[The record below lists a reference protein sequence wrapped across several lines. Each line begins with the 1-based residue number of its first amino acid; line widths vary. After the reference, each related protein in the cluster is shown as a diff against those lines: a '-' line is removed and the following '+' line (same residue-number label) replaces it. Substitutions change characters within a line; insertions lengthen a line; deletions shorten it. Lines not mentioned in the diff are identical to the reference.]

1 MFKSRQASRFNEG
14 QLYMLHVVNNI
25 AKKMRQGL
33 WLFTLAV
40 VCLGPVRASAWDI
53 NEVYRLA
60 LENDPVYQSE
70 LLRHEAVTLD
80 PTIIRSERKGSVSL
94 AGRLGYKMTDDTDVD
109 NWDDHKD
116 HLLDL
121 RVEAP
126 IYDRLLRT
134 RLRQAETSESASEI
148 MLRQSHQELILR
160 VAERYL
166 NVLAAQDRREV
177 ARVDIIAIRRQLDL
191 TTGRLEVGIGT
202 RTDLFDARARLKQA
216 EANAIQAD
224 NAFKNSISL
233 LREMVGQTPR
243 SLIPLLSDAP
253 LSSPDPESID
263 GWIDQAEANNLN
275 VQVKSLNLRIAEYE
289 IQKLKDATF
298 PAMSI
303 GGNRST
309 SIGGIND
316 YTKDSASVYL
326 QVNIPL
332 FTGGLSIR
340 SDQAG
345 ILYNRALEELDLAR
359 VKARSQAT
367 LAYLDINSS
376 ISQAEALSEAITAG
390 ESALSAKQEGY
401 EAGLTTNIDVL
412 DAQRNLSQSRTDYLN
427 SRYSYILSLL
437 ELEQAIGDLDEND
450 IQLVNGWLGQDA

>member
-1 MFKSRQASRFNEG
+1 
-14 QLYMLHVVNNI
+14 
-25 AKKMRQGL
+25 MRQGL
-33 WLFTLAV
+33 WLLTLTT
-40 VCLGPVRASAWDI
+40 VCLAPVRASAWDI

-80 PTIIRSERKGSVSL
+80 PKIIRSERKGSMSL
-94 AGRLGYKMTDDTDVD
+94 VGRLGHAMTDDTVMN
-109 NWDDHKD
+109 NWEDHKD
-116 HLLDL
+116 HILDI
-121 RVEAP
+121 RVGAP

-148 MLRQSHQELILR
+148 LLRQSHQELILR

-191 TTGRLEVGIGT
+191 TTGRLEVGLGT
-202 RTDLFDARARLKQA
+202 QADLFDARARLKQA
-216 EANAIQAD
+216 EANAIQTD
-224 NAFKNSISL
+224 NALKNSISL
-233 LREMVGQTPR
+233 LREMIGQPPKA
-243 SLIPLLSDAP
+243 LIPLLNDAP
-253 LSSPDPESID
+253 LLSPDPESLD
-263 GWIDQAEANNLN
+263 EWIDQAEANNLN
-275 VQVKSLNLRIAEYE
+275 VQMKSLDLRIAKYE
-289 IQKLKDATF
+289 IQKLKDGTF
-298 PAMSI
+298 PTMSI

-309 SIGGIND
+309 SVGGIND
-316 YTKDSASVYL
+316 YTKDSASIYL
-326 QVNIPL
+326 QVNMPL
-332 FTGGLSIR
+332 FTGGLSVR

-359 VKARSQAT
+359 INARSEAT
-367 LAYLDINSS
+367 LTYLDITSN

-390 ESALSAKQEGY
+390 ESALAAKQEGY

-412 DAQRNLSQSRTDYLN
+412 DAQRSLSQSRTNYLN
-427 SRYSYILSLL
+427 SRYNYIISLL

-450 IQLVNGWLGQDA
+450 IQLVNGWLDQDA

>member
-1 MFKSRQASRFNEG
+1 
-14 QLYMLHVVNNI
+14 
-25 AKKMRQGL
+25 MRQGL
-33 WLFTLAV
+33 WLFTLAA
-40 VCLGPVRASAWDI
+40 VCLSPVRASAWDI

-70 LLRHEAVTLD
+70 LLRHEAVALD
-80 PTIIRSERKGSVSL
+80 PTIIRSERKGYISL
-94 AGRLGYKMTDDTDVD
+94 AGRLGYEMTDDTVAD
-109 NWDDHKD
+109 NWEDYKD

-134 RLRQAETSESASEI
+134 RLRQAETSESASKI

-202 RTDLFDARARLKQA
+202 QTDLFDARARLKQA
-216 EANAIQAD
+216 EANAIKAD

-243 SLIPLLSDAP
+243 SLVPLLSDVS
-253 LSSPDPESID
+253 LSPPDPESID

-332 FTGGLSIR
+332 FTGGLSAR

-345 ILYNRALEELDLAR
+345 ILYNRALEELDLAQ
-359 VKARSQAT
+359 VNARSQAT

-450 IQLVNGWLGQDA
+450 IQLVNDWLGQDA